1 MAGKIINFSENFMS
15 IQQETYV
22 TQEPVTPVDLN
33 KLTVELNKLFEALA
47 KAQLEYQPE
56 RAPTKRTES
65 VELNKLFEA
74 LAKAQLDM
82 EVAKTDSTN
91 PYFKSKYADL
101 KALIDAS
108 RPFLAKN
115 GICVVQRP
123 IPAEDGRPYLYTRM
137 GHLSGQWME
146 SFMPINPPK
155 QDIQTLGSYLTYL
168 RRYSYS
174 SMVGVVAGDEDDDG
188 ETAMTSSRQPTQIQ
202 SIAISKA
209 QLNILAEELK
219 GEEGI
224 LENMLKAFAISK
236 LSDLPQTRYTKCI
249 ERIREIK
256 RNREGEK

>member
-15 IQQETYV
+15 IPEETYV
-22 TQEPVTPVDLN
+22 TNEPERAPPRPMESA
-33 KLTVELNKLFEALA
+33 ELNKLFEALA
-47 KAQLEYQPE
+47 KAQLE
-56 RAPTKRTES
+56 
-65 VELNKLFEA
+65 
-74 LAKAQLDM
+74 M

-101 KALIDAS
+101 KSVIEAS
-108 RPFLAKN
+108 RPFLSKN
-115 GICVVQRP
+115 GLCVIQRP
-123 IPAEDGRPYLYTRM
+123 IPGDEGRSFLHTRL

-146 SFMPINPPK
+146 SLMPVNPPK

-188 ETAMTSSRQPTQIQ
+188 ETAMTSSRQPTQAQ
-202 SIAISKA
+202 STAISKA
-209 QLNILAEELK
+209 QLHILAEELK

-236 LSDLPQTRYTKCI
+236 LSDLPQARYTKCI

-256 RNREGEK
+256 RNREGDK